1 MVPSSSGIVTRY
13 KPNGSLYATFGMGGL
28 IFNDF
33 FGSANSVATQPKGK
47 IVVTG
52 IAIGLGNVDFSVTRY
67 NYRSERLRAQ
77 PQDISQD

>member
-1 MVPSSSGIVTRY
+1 
-13 KPNGSLYATFGMGGL
+13 MGGL

-52 IAIGLGNVDFSVTRY
+52 IAIGLGNVDFSVTRF
-67 NYRSERLRAQ
+67 NNDGSPDPGFGSNGRVTTDLFC
-77 PQDISQD
+77 